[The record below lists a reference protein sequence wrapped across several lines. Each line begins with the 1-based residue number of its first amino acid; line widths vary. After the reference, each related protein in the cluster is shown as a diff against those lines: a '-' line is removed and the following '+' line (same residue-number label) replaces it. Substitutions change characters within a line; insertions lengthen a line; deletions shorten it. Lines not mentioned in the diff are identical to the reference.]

1 MKDGEKNMEKM
12 VIAAAVVATVVSVG
26 INPLQ
31 YINPLQFV

>member
-1 MKDGEKNMEKM
+1 MEKM
-12 VIAAAVVATVVSVG
+12 VIAAVVVVTVVSVG

>member
-1 MKDGEKNMEKM
+1 MLEGEKNMEKM
-12 VIAAAVVATVVSVG
+12 VIAAAVIATVVSVG